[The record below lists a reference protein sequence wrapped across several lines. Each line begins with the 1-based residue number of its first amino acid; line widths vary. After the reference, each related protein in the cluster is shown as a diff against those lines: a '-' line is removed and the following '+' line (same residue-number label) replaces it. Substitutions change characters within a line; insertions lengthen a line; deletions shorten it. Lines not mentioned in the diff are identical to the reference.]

1 MSDRMPNSEPPDP
14 LSPEEL
20 IQKYQNGIWRYL
32 RVLGC
37 EASLADDI
45 TQETFLRVIRKGF
58 EQYNDAATAGYLR
71 KVAYN
76 LFISFMRRE
85 GRKVVTDDI
94 EQLDAN
100 WNKWAGAD
108 NGDGLLDMLRE
119 CLEGLTERARSALEL
134 RFKEEH
140 TRSAIANHL
149 QITEH
154 GAKNLMQRAKKQ
166 LRDCVEHKN
175 QAEFS

>member
-1 MSDRMPNSEPPDP
+1 MPNSDPPAP

-20 IQKYQNGIWRYL
+20 IKKYQNGIWRYL

-45 TQETFLRVIRKGF
+45 TQDTFLRVIRKGF

-76 LFISFMRRE
+76 LFISVMRRE

-94 EQLDAN
+94 EQLDAS

-108 NGDGLLDMLRE
+108 NGDGLLDILRE
-119 CLEGLTERARSALEL
+119 CLKGLTERARSSLEL

-140 TRSAIANHL
+140 TRSAIADHL

-175 QAEFS
+175 QAEFH

>member
-76 LFISFMRRE
+76 LFILSL
-85 GRKVVTDDI
+85 I
-94 EQLDAN
+94 
-100 WNKWAGAD
+100 
-108 NGDGLLDMLRE
+108 
-119 CLEGLTERARSALEL
+119 
-134 RFKEEH
+134 H
-140 TRSAIANHL
+140 I
-149 QITEH
+149 
-154 GAKNLMQRAKKQ
+154 
-166 LRDCVEHKN
+166 
-175 QAEFS
+175 

>member
-1 MSDRMPNSEPPDP
+1 MSDSKNSTDP
-14 LSPEEL
+14 LSPEQL
-20 IQKYQNGIWRYL
+20 IYKYQNGIWRYL

-37 EASLADDI
+37 EASLAEDI
-45 TQETFLRVIRKGF
+45 TQETFLKVIKKGF

-76 LFISFMRRE
+76 LFISVQRRE
-85 GRKVVTDDI
+85 GKNVVTDEI
-94 EQLDAN
+94 ERLDAS
-100 WNKWAGAD
+100 WDKWAGAD
-108 NGDGLLDMLRE
+108 NGDALLDILRE
-119 CLEGLTERARSALEL
+119 CLKGLTERARNALEL
-134 RFKEEH
+134 RFREEH
-140 TRSAIANHL
+140 TRATIADSL

-175 QAEFS
+175 QTELT